1 MAVTKQEVIL
11 EFQADTDEV
20 TKGVQALD
28 DNLVQASGD
37 ANLLAAKL
45 NALTGGAI
53 IGLKNAAQSAKQF
66 ITGLKLTRAAVIGT
80 GIGALVIG
88 IVELVRQ
95 FGKTEEGARKL
106 KKAFA
111 PIQAIIDVLQVKV
124 SALGGAFFK
133 LFSGDFRG
141 AVDDFNRSLGATN
154 NEYENQ
160 IKLYDELIDREFALQ
175 DARIKQTVA
184 TARTRAEIKELN
196 LVAEDTTRSIEEREE
211 AAEKA
216 GNLERALFEERKRQA
231 EEELAIARARL
242 ESSRTTTEDRERVA
256 ELEAKIFELSSESLE
271 LQTTL
276 NNKLNTIRAEGNRR
290 LEEEAALREKNRQE
304 ELQAVQELLAARQAL
319 AEELYKLN
327 LSAYDKEE
335 QALMEAYDARIA
347 VAGDD
352 AGLIQAATE
361 RLLKDLAELRKK
373 YADQEQSEEDQR
385 IDRIIERQTE
395 IDSLLRTQRE
405 NELFDLQQWYQTKR
419 KEAEKDGQTLVGL
432 TEAYEKQKASIEQKY
447 NAEELARQKA
457 VRDSQ
462 VQLASNALGALQAL
476 NEAFSKDDEANAE
489 RAFERNKKIARATA
503 ILNTAQAVVNALT
516 AGGNPIKLATG
527 AQFVEAGIAAAVG
540 AAQIATINR
549 TEFSAGGAQTS
560 TDVSGSSGGGGLGA
574 PTLDLGFLGAGAGQD
589 QPIRAYVLAENVSN
603 SQQANQKIK
612 DQTLIG

>member
-1 MAVTKQEVIL
+1 MAVSKQEVIL

-20 TKGVQALD
+20 VKGVENLD
-28 DNLVQASGD
+28 NNLVKASGD

-45 NALTGGAI
+45 NALTGGAVV
-53 IGLKNAAQSAKQF
+53 GLKNAVQNTKQF
-66 ITGLKLTRAAVIGT
+66 ITGLKLTRAALIGT
-80 GIGALVIG
+80 GIGALVIA

-154 NEYENQ
+154 DEYQNQ
-160 IKLYDELIDREFALQ
+160 IRLYDELIDREFALQ

-196 LVAEDTTRSIEEREE
+196 LIAEDTTRSIEEREE

-231 EEELAIARARL
+231 EEELAIFRARKDATI
-242 ESSRTTTEDRERVA
+242 SGTEDREREA

-304 ELQAVQELLAARQAL
+304 ELAAVLELLAARQEL
-319 AEELYKLN
+319 EDELYTLG
-327 LSAYDKEE
+327 LSAQEREE
-335 QALMEAYDARIA
+335 QALMKEYDRRIA
-347 VAGDD
+347 IAGDD
-352 AGLIQAATE
+352 EGLIQAATE
-361 RLLKDLAELRKK
+361 QLYKDLAELRKK
-373 YADQEQSEEDQR
+373 YADEEQSEEDER
-385 IDRIIERQTE
+385 IDRIIERQNE

-432 TEAYEKQKASIEQKY
+432 TEAYEKQRAEIEEKY
-447 NAEELARQKA
+447 NQETLENDRA
-457 VRDSQ
+457 VAQSKYQ
-462 VQLASNALGALQAL
+462 MAAQALGALQAL
-476 NEAFSKDDEANAE
+476 NEAFAKDGDIEAKK
-489 RAFERNKKIARATA
+489 AFERNKALAYGT
-503 ILNTAQAVVNALT
+503 AVVNTAL
-516 AGGNPIKLATG
+516 AVSDALAKDATFPG
-527 AQFVEAGIAAAVG
+527 SRFIAAA
-540 AAQIATINR
+540 AAGVTGLAQVATIQR
-549 TEFSAGGAQTS
+549 TQFKSATADVGQT
-560 TDVSGSSGGGGLGA
+560 TTPNLSGRGPVGA
-574 PTLDLGFLGAGAGQD
+574 PTLDLGFFGEGAGRG
-589 QPIRAYVLAENVSN
+589 PIQAYVLAENVSN
-603 SQQANQKIK
+603 AQQANQKIQ
-612 DQTLIG
+612 DQILIG

>member
-1 MAVTKQEVIL
+1 MAVSKQEVIL

-20 TKGVQALD
+20 VKGVEALD
-28 DNLVQASGD
+28 NNLVKASGD

-45 NALTGGAI
+45 NALTGGAVV
-53 IGLKNAAQSAKQF
+53 GLKNAVQNTKQF

-80 GIGALVIG
+80 GIGALVIA

-154 NEYENQ
+154 NEYQNQ

-304 ELQAVQELLAARQAL
+304 ELAAALELLAARQEL
-319 AEELYKLN
+319 EDELYTLG
-327 LSAYDKEE
+327 LSAQEREE
-335 QALMEAYDARIA
+335 QALMKEYDRRIA
-347 VAGDD
+347 IAGDD

-361 RLLKDLAELRKK
+361 QLYKDLAELRKK
-373 YADQEQSEEDQR
+373 YADEEQSEEDER
-385 IDRIIERQTE
+385 IDRIIERQNE

-432 TEAYEKQKASIEQKY
+432 TEAYEKQRAEIQKKY
-447 NAEELARQKA
+447 NDEEIERKKA
-457 VRDSQ
+457 VLDAGF
-462 VQLASNALGALQAL
+462 QLSSNALQALQAL
-476 NEAFSKDDEANAE
+476 NDAFVKDDEASAKK
-489 RAFERNKKIARATA
+489 AFDRNKKIAIATA
-503 ILNTAQAVVNALT
+503 VLNTAQAVVNALT
-516 AGGNPIKLATG
+516 AGGNPLKLATG

-540 AAQIATINR
+540 AAQIAKISR
-549 TEFSAGGAQTS
+549 TEFSSSGAQTS
-560 TDVSGSSGGGGLGA
+560 TDVSGLSGGGTLGA
-574 PTLDLGFLGAGAGQD
+574 PTLDLGFFGEGAGRG
-589 QPIRAYVLAENVSN
+589 PIQAYVLAENVSN
-603 SQQANQKIK
+603 AQQANQKIQ
-612 DQTLIG
+612 DQILIG

>member
-1 MAVTKQEVIL
+1 MAVSKQEVIL

-20 TKGVQALD
+20 VKGVEALD
-28 DNLVQASGD
+28 NNLVKASGD

-45 NALTGGAI
+45 NALTGGAVV
-53 IGLKNAAQSAKQF
+53 GLKNAVQNTKQF

-154 NEYENQ
+154 NEYQNQ

-304 ELQAVQELLAARQAL
+304 ELAAALELLAARQEL
-319 AEELYKLN
+319 EDELYTLG
-327 LSAYDKEE
+327 LSAQEREE
-335 QALMEAYDARIA
+335 QALMKEYDRRIA
-347 VAGDD
+347 IAGDD

-361 RLLKDLAELRKK
+361 QLYKDLAELRKK
-373 YADQEQSEEDQR
+373 YADEEQSEEDER
-385 IDRIIERQTE
+385 IDRIIERQNE
-395 IDSLLRTQRE
+395 IDSLLRTQRD

-432 TEAYEKQKASIEQKY
+432 TEAYEKQRAEIEKKY
-447 NAEELARQKA
+447 NDEELARQKA
-457 VRDSQ
+457 LRDSR

-549 TEFSAGGAQTS
+549 TEFSAGGAQTT
-560 TDVSGSSGGGGLGA
+560 TDISRSSGGGGLGA
-574 PTLDLGFLGAGAGQD
+574 PTLDLGFFGEGAGGG
-589 QPIRAYVLAENVSN
+589 PIQAYVLAENVSN
-603 SQQANQKIK
+603 AQQANQKIQ
-612 DQTLIG
+612 DQILIG